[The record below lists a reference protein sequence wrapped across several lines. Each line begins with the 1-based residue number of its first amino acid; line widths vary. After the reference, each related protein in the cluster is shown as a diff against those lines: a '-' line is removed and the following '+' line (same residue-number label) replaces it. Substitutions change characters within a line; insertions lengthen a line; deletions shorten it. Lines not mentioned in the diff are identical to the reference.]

1 MPNSIKFNFIVI
13 SFFFKRNIKNYFNKK
28 NLNDEK
34 YSFLFDKPLA
44 DEYICFDCETTGLNP
59 EIDDIVSIGAVLI
72 KDNTIVSSKR
82 FVRYVKPKSCNL
94 SENSIKV
101 HHIRECDLEDALDIE
116 DVVLEFIDFIGNRT
130 LVGYFLD
137 FDIRMINKY
146 LKPKIGINL
155 PNKTIEVSAVYHDFK
170 IELIPQGFIDL
181 RFNTILEELD
191 IPSFGV
197 HDSFNDAL
205 MTSMIFLK
213 LKNTPNVK
221 IN

>member
-1 MPNSIKFNFIVI
+1 MYRIVKNYLN
-13 SFFFKRNIKNYFNKK
+13 KRNLK
-28 NLNDEK
+28 DEK
-34 YSFLFDKPLA
+34 YLYLFDNPID
-44 DEYICFDCETTGLNP
+44 DEYICFDCETTGLDP
-59 EIDDIVSIGAVLI
+59 QIDDIISIGAVII
-72 KDNTIVSSKR
+72 KNNTIVSSKK
-82 FVRYVKPKSCNL
+82 FVKFVKPKTKL
-94 SENSIKV
+94 QAEAIKV
-101 HHIRECDLEDALDIE
+101 HHIRECDLENAEEID
-116 DVVLEFIDFIGNRT
+116 DVIVEFLEFIGNRK
-130 LVGYFLD
+130 LVGYFLE
-137 FDIRMINKY
+137 FDMAMINKY